1 MKKIVVLFV
10 AIFALGFAASAQ
22 DAIGLRFGGGS
33 NYGAEVSYQTA
44 LGANRLELDLGT
56 NLGNPGN
63 LNLTDLSFFYLDGVY
78 QWRGPINDWLGW
90 FAGPGVKASY
100 CKNHGFGVAI
110 AGQGGVEA
118 NFEKIPFLQFSVD
131 VRPEYEFLLPKE
143 CINSFNWAAALGVRY
158 KF

>member
-1 MKKIVVLFV
+1 MKKLLLILV
-10 AIFALGFAASAQ
+10 AVMGFAFAANAQ
-22 DAIGLRFGGGS
+22 NNAIGLRFGGGS
-33 NYGAEVSYQTA
+33 SYGAEVSYQTA

-56 NLGNPGN
+56 NLGTN
-63 LNLTDLSFFYLDGVY
+63 LNLTNLSFFYLAGVY
-78 QWRGPINDWLGW
+78 QWRGPITDWLGW

-100 CKNHGFGVAI
+100 CKNHGVGVAL

-118 NFEKIPFLQFSVD
+118 CFEKIPFLQFSVD
-131 VRPEYEFLLPKE
+131 VRPEYEFILPKD